1 MDARKTILISTFV
14 FLGLGIAGFV
24 GYKIY
29 RTTRTKSGNEQ
40 KNSRRFKVERR
51 AE

>member
-1 MDARKTILISTFV
+1 MDTKRIIIISGLV

-29 RTTRTKSGNEQ
+29 RTARTKSGDPQ
-40 KNSRRFKVERR
+40 KDNRVVKLTRSK
-51 AE
+51 